1 MSWWELLVLSVA
13 LAMDALAVSVSS
25 GMVMKK
31 PAAQGLK
38 MAGTFGVFQGIMPLL
53 GYTVALTFADK
64 IRAVDHWVAFI
75 LLAFVGGK
83 ALFEAFRGGEEE
95 EPADPT
101 RLKNLLLMAV
111 ATSIDA
117 LAVGAS
123 FSMMDKTGVLAL
135 SMGSLIACAVI
146 AVVTFI
152 ICMTGVWIRISVN
165 TSGRIRRAGAGGD
178 QYEKNGNRG
187 GLRRRRGACRT
198 VGAGMRLGAHAAQV
212 EGAELC

>member
-1 MSWWELLVLSVA
+1 MSWWELLVLSAA

-25 GMVMKK
+25 GMLMQKNPVR
-31 PAAQGLK
+31 QGLK
-38 MAGTFGVFQGIMPLL
+38 MAGTFGVFQGVMPLL

-83 ALFEAFRGGEEE
+83 SLGGAFHDGDE

-101 RLKNLLLMAV
+101 GLKNLLLMAV

-123 FSMMDKTGVLAL
+123 FSMMAKTGVLAL
-135 SMGSLIACAVI
+135 AGGSMIACAVI
-146 AVVTFI
+146 AAVTFV
-152 ICMTGVWIRISVN
+152 ICLFGVWI
-165 TSGRIRRAGAGGD
+165 GRRAGDVLGRRAEIVGGIVLILI
-178 QYEKNGNRG
+178 
-187 GLRRRRGACRT
+187 GLKILLEDL
-198 VGAGMRLGAHAAQV
+198 LG
-212 EGAELC
+212 

>member
-1 MSWWELLVLSVA
+1 MDIKTLIDKFMDGRTSLEEERVLEEYFRKEKNIPEELQPYRKMFA
-13 LAMDALAVSVSS
+13 YFEG
-25 GMVMKK
+25 GMKDD
-31 PAAQGLK
+31 GL
-38 MAGTFGVFQGIMPLL
+38 L
-53 GYTVALTFADK
+53 
-64 IRAVDHWVAFI
+64 
-75 LLAFVGGK
+75 
-83 ALFEAFRGGEEE
+83 GGEEE

-152 ICMTGVWIRISVN
+152 ICMTGVWI
-165 TSGRIRRAGAGGD
+165 GRRAGDILGRRAEIVGGIVLILI
-178 QYEKNGNRG
+178 
-187 GLRRRRGACRT
+187 GLKILLEDL
-198 VGAGMRLGAHAAQV
+198 LG
-212 EGAELC
+212 

>member
-1 MSWWELLVLSVA
+1 MSWWELLALSAA

-25 GMVMKK
+25 GMLMQKNPVR
-31 PAAQGLK
+31 QGLK
-38 MAGTFGVFQGIMPLL
+38 MAGTFGVFQGVMPLL

-83 ALFEAFRGGEEE
+83 SLWGAFHDGDE

-101 RLKNLLLMAV
+101 GLKNLLLMAV

-123 FSMMDKTGVLAL
+123 FSMMAKTGVLAL
-135 SMGSLIACAVI
+135 AGGSLIACAVI
-146 AVVTFI
+146 AAVTFV
-152 ICMTGVWIRISVN
+152 ICLFGVWI
-165 TSGRIRRAGAGGD
+165 GRRVGDVLGRRAEIVGGIVLILI
-178 QYEKNGNRG
+178 
-187 GLRRRRGACRT
+187 GLKILLEDL
-198 VGAGMRLGAHAAQV
+198 LG
-212 EGAELC
+212 

>member
-1 MSWWELLVLSVA
+1 MSWWELLALSVA

-31 PAAQGLK
+31 PVSQGLK
-38 MAGTFGVFQGIMPLL
+38 MAGTFGVFQGIMPML

-83 ALFEAFRGGEEE
+83 SLFEAFRGGEE

-123 FSMMDKTGVLAL
+123 FSMMDRTGVLAL

-146 AVVTFI
+146 AVVTFA
-152 ICMTGVWIRISVN
+152 ICMTGVWI
-165 TSGRIRRAGAGGD
+165 GRRAGDVLGRRAEIVGGIVLILI
-178 QYEKNGNRG
+178 
-187 GLRRRRGACRT
+187 GLKILLEDL
-198 VGAGMRLGAHAAQV
+198 LG
-212 EGAELC
+212 

>member
-31 PAAQGLK
+31 PVAQGLK

-152 ICMTGVWIRISVN
+152 ICMTGVWI
-165 TSGRIRRAGAGGD
+165 GRRAGDILGRRAEIVGGIVLILI
-178 QYEKNGNRG
+178 
-187 GLRRRRGACRT
+187 GLKILLEYL
-198 VGAGMRLGAHAAQV
+198 LG
-212 EGAELC
+212 